1 MDRLT
6 IVRKPTSYGYVNE
19 YEVLETGET
28 FSSLTQNIGSAYAD
42 YVKNFEFQYNI
53 SLWLENQI
61 QPENEETIEDPENRK
76 PTIAVRQDSLEKLL
90 IEAFAGQLIYEIYNL
105 TQENCE
111 GCKIDHPSQRRHD
124 CCMMDYKTMTYSYLE
139 QALEKVDEDKAM
151 KCFIDLTNEHSPLN
165 ALELLRYECKDSR
178 SEILSRRREELEEK
192 VIEKLD

>member
-42 YVKNFEFQYNI
+42 YVKNFEFQYNM
-53 SLWLENQI
+53 SLWLENQS
-61 QPENEETIEDPENRK
+61 QPEIEESFEEPENCK
-76 PTIAVRQDSLEKLL
+76 PTITARQDSLEKLL

-111 GCKIDHPSQRRHD
+111 G
-124 CCMMDYKTMTYSYLE
+124 
-139 QALEKVDEDKAM
+139 
-151 KCFIDLTNEHSPLN
+151 
-165 ALELLRYECKDSR
+165 
-178 SEILSRRREELEEK
+178 
-192 VIEKLD
+192 